1 MNAIK
6 KARQIILAT
15 PDSQEALTLARLVL
29 ALEAETDFPLVSL
42 YALNLDSF
50 GLAMEILKEWR
61 LDRYYAQKGKL
72 LDVSYQAHVL
82 AAH

>member
-6 KARQIILAT
+6 EARRIITAD
-15 PDSQEALTLARLVL
+15 PSNEGSRTLASLVL
-29 ALEAETDFPLVSL
+29 ALESEVDFPLASL
-42 YALNLDSF
+42 YALNLETFS
-50 GLAMEILKEWR
+50 LAMEILKEWR

-72 LDVSYQAHVL
+72 LDVSYQVNVM